1 MPLNKKGCNGMTSA
15 IHMLATISKRKAMT
29 IRKNPTTSR
38 GFYSSE
44 FIYKR
49 GTTMSDN
56 IAFKIQLGIMLPK
69 LKSTIQTNLTSIIE
83 DHINLVKE
91 GTLEGE
97 EAPSLDD
104 VKVLVMQSLEI
115 FLDNVVLPSIDAKI
129 NPAVVEEEVIIEES
143 VEESVAAAP
152 DEPEPEPESEHA

>member
-1 MPLNKKGCNGMTSA
+1 
-15 IHMLATISKRKAMT
+15 
-29 IRKNPTTSR
+29 
-38 GFYSSE
+38 
-44 FIYKR
+44 
-49 GTTMSDN
+49 MSDN

-129 NPAVVEEEVIIEES
+129 NPAVVEEEVTIEES
-143 VEESVAAAP
+143 VEESVVAAP
-152 DEPEPEPESEHA
+152 EPEPEPESEHA